1 MVKREKLSIL
11 AKTETG
17 KPAVELPLDPV
28 RARGVGLRLSE
39 WKRITEIAGELGM
52 NTHELSV
59 WALRYFIRQYAAGE
73 IETETKKTLPGF

>member
-1 MVKREKLSIL
+1 MAIASK
-11 AKTETG
+11 AGTG
-17 KPAVELPLDPV
+17 NPSVELPADAV